1 MTTAAT
7 KCLQRKDDLHEK
19 EYLHRCYGY
28 WIRRGSFGRSTS
40 MRSHDFSYPDD
51 MDCIFCKII
60 AGTIPSKKVY
70 EDDLTYAF
78 ADIDPKAPVH
88 LLIVP
93 KKHIPSLAAID
104 AADTA
109 IVGHLHAIAN
119 RLAVEHTLSKGY
131 RTVINTGADGG
142 QTVDHLHVHLL
153 GGRQMHWPPG

>member
-1 MTTAAT
+1 
-7 KCLQRKDDLHEK
+7 
-19 EYLHRCYGY
+19 
-28 WIRRGSFGRSTS
+28 
-40 MRSHDFSYPDD
+40 

-109 IVGHLHAIAN
+109 LVGHLHAIAN